1 MSRTV
6 QLNSNNGHSFCL
18 TESECAISNHIC
30 ETLNISDQYDEQPTL
45 DLIQINGANL
55 EIIVNF
61 MKEHAVRPILESNPK
76 SINLENLSEN
86 YKQMFSNVKMVSE
99 NLQDI
104 HGSDVSIV
112 SLLIAANHL
121 QIESL
126 QSILIKMMI
135 SSIEGKTLKQM
146 FAVFSIPEDT
156 VVTPEE
162 VEEIRQTYSYAFEEE
177 GQEKAAA

>member
-18 TESECAISNHIC
+18 TESECAISSHIR

-61 MKEHAVRPILESNPK
+61 MKEHAKAPILESDPK

-86 YKQMFSNVKMVSE
+86 YKQMFTNIKMVSE

-121 QIESL
+121 QIECL
-126 QSILIKMMI
+126 KSILIKMMI